1 MNIKIAILLALA
13 LAGAATAKSFPGF
26 EGSQLNVL
34 EWVPPTSP
42 LVRLSGNS
50 VDAITST
57 GILSVGPQVQY
68 TPFGETVPTAFT
80 DIPTKNGYFVLT
92 ANTLVTP
99 SGTIV
104 VIAIGSSDPVGRAPT
119 QVFGFDLAANGS
131 TVSLTWT
138 ADIGVVDANSIDIVS
153 LVGPET
159 AIAGTADGLVV
170 INLDDGSHSPVEFP
184 AGLNVTTITT
194 NCAGGNKILATGTYA
209 GGSDVAGV
217 LVDPSDWSVSPLIH
231 FPGAAAI
238 GDCGVQTSWV
248 IGVAADYSTA
258 LGFDLTG
265 PGSWESPI
273 GFETVQA
280 AGAAPYAEDSDVL
293 VILETS
299 GTATGYDFAT
309 GKPMWSSHLSVT
321 NTTQLFGFYSGHS
334 LIAVDSATASQI
346 SAATGVA
353 TQLPYPGISNA
364 YPANFNSPFV
374 FGDASQLW
382 LSWSSFGGSDNEAEG
397 GIVSLT
403 S

>member
-1 MNIKIAILLALA
+1 MGHNSTKDTMNIKIAILLALA

-26 EGSQLNVL
+26 EGGQLNVL

-80 DIPTKNGYFVLT
+80 DIPTKNGYFILT

-119 QVFGFDLAANGS
+119 QVFGFDLATNGS

-138 ADIGVVDANSIDIVS
+138 ADIGVVDANSIDIAS

-217 LVDPSDWSVSPLIH
+217 LVDPSDWSVSPLIP
-231 FPGAAAI
+231 FP
-238 GDCGVQTSWV
+238 
-248 IGVAADYSTA
+248 
-258 LGFDLTG
+258 
-265 PGSWESPI
+265 
-273 GFETVQA
+273 
-280 AGAAPYAEDSDVL
+280 GAAPYAADSDVL

-346 SAATGVA
+346 SAA
-353 TQLPYPGISNA
+353 
-364 YPANFNSPFV
+364 
-374 FGDASQLW
+374 
-382 LSWSSFGGSDNEAEG
+382 
-397 GIVSLT
+397 
-403 S
+403 